1 MIVDQLA
8 HLPADAAERVVPTH
22 TLKLAADALHG
33 VEQSIGCV
41 VQPML
46 PEPLEAPIAACRY
59 VVVIGPYVDD
69 LIAIYR
75 DLEPT

>member
-1 MIVDQLA
+1 
-8 HLPADAAERVVPTH
+8 
-22 TLKLAADALHG
+22 
-33 VEQSIGCV
+33 
-41 VQPML
+41 ML

-59 VVVIGPYVDD
+59 VVVIGLDVDD

>member
-1 MIVDQLA
+1 MIVDKLA
-8 HLPADAAERVVPTH
+8 DLPADAAERVVPTH

-33 VEQSIGCV
+33 VEESIGCV

-46 PEPLEAPIAACRY
+46 LEPLEARITACRY
-59 VVVIGPYVDD
+59 VAVIGLDVDD

-75 DLEPT
+75 DLEAT